1 MQQLT
6 LVQEVQ
12 WLLFI
17 KLMFWINC
25 KYYEGVLLL
34 SNFNQ
39 QHIAEYKF
47 IELDAWKINLQKC
60 TYCTQIFKSTF
71 FFWLCVPSKYLANN
85 VHLHYIMC
93 RGVWNPPSLL
103 SFHPLY
109 QTTRFTKT
117 NINMYPPFCRSS
129 FSKINMMQIYTIPL
143 KTAIFLTSKPC
154 GGIKLVWIWR
164 ISTLLSYLST

>member
-1 MQQLT
+1 MPGLKMQQLT

-25 KYYEGVLLL
+25 KYDEGVLLL

-60 TYCTQIFKSTF
+60 TYCTQIFKSTNSTC
-71 FFWLCVPSKYLANN
+71 FFWLCVPSKQCSLTLHN
-85 VHLHYIMC
+85 VQ
-93 RGVWNPPSLL
+93 RGLKPTIFIV
-103 SFHPLY
+103 
-109 QTTRFTKT
+109 
-117 NINMYPPFCRSS
+117 IPPFVSNHTFYKNKHKHVPTLLQIK

-143 KTAIFLTSKPC
+143 NTAIFLTSKPLNHIFK
-154 GGIKLVWIWR
+154 IK
-164 ISTLLSYLST
+164 